1 MNKTKAFFR
10 REGDHFVGNDAARGP
25 WSERACHAGPVT
37 GVIAGA
43 LEQLL
48 PHKQLARITVR
59 YMRPV
64 PLAGFSVSVST
75 IFERRVASYTSAKL
89 VDVDG
94 KVCAEAE
101 GLHLVPESIGD
112 TPTADASAPLFS
124 ESTLGRF
131 PVQDALHDKPFF
143 GSEIEI
149 AYPPDQDTDPGP
161 TTLWMRAPAIVEGE
175 TPSPFQTLCP
185 LADCANGIS
194 RNSEFLHVS
203 CVNPDLTIVVHRL
216 PESDWLASRAI
227 SFWEPNGVG
236 STNAI
241 LFDERGA
248 IGSALQT
255 LVLRHVD

>member
-1 MNKTKAFFR
+1 MTKSNAFFR
-10 REGDHFVGNDAARGP
+10 REGDQFVGNDAARGP
-25 WSERACHAGPVT
+25 WSEHACHAGPVT
-37 GVIAGA
+37 GVIAGE
-43 LEQLL
+43 LEKLF

-64 PLAGFSVSVST
+64 PVAGFAVSSSV
-75 IFERRVASYTSAKL
+75 IFERRVASYTSATL
-89 VDVDG
+89 VDGDG

-101 GLHLVPESIGD
+101 GLHLIPASIGEP
-112 TPTADASAPLFS
+112 PTVDASAPSFS
-124 ESTLGRF
+124 EATRGEF
-131 PVQDALHDKPFF
+131 PVKDAVHDQPFF
-143 GSEIEI
+143 GSESEI
-149 AYPPDQDTDPGP
+149 ASRPDQDNEPGP

-175 TPSPFQTLCP
+175 TSSPFQTLCP
-185 LADCANGIS
+185 LADCGNGIS

-203 CVNPDLTIVVHRL
+203 CVNPDLTIVIHRL

-227 SFWEPNGVG
+227 SFWEPNGIG

-255 LVLRHVD
+255 LVLRHIE